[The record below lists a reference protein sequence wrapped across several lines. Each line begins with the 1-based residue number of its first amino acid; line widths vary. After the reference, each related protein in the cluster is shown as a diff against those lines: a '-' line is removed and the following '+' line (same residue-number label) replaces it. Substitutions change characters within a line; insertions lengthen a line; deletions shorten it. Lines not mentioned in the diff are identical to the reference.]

1 MPGEKLFDASDPYLR
16 RVSTVDDL
24 VRRWTAQ
31 LLDSGNALSL
41 VVAVVALV
49 LVWHHGAWRLLR
61 NVVTIA
67 HESGHAVVALLSG
80 RKLNGIR
87 LHSDTSGLT
96 ESTGRARGPGMVL
109 TLFAGYPT
117 VSLLGLGGAA
127 LVSSNRARIML
138 WVSIGLLLL
147 LLVALRNAYGVVS
160 VLVTGGALFAVSW
173 FATPVWQGLCCELLS
188 WFLLFGG
195 LRPIFELG
203 GKRRRGG
210 ATESDADQ
218 LARLTGLPG
227 GGWMGLWFFVGVAA
241 LVLGGRWLLMM
252 PQA

>member
-1 MPGEKLFDASDPYLR
+1 
-16 RVSTVDDL
+16 VDDL

-41 VVAVVALV
+41 IVALIALA
-49 LVWHHGAWRLLR
+49 LVWQHSAWRLLR

-67 HESGHAVVALLSG
+67 HEGGHAVIALLSG
-80 RKLNGIR
+80 RQLTGIR

-96 ESTGRARGPGMVL
+96 ESRGRAHGPGMVL

-127 LVSSNRARIML
+127 LVSNDLVRVML

-147 LLVALRNAYGVVS
+147 MLVALRNAYGVLS
-160 VLVTGGALFAVSW
+160 VVITGAALFAVSW
-173 FATPVWQGLCCELLS
+173 FANPTWQALCCELLS
-188 WFLLFGG
+188 WFLLIGG

-203 GKRRRGG
+203 SKRRRGR
-210 ATESDADQ
+210 ASESDADQ
-218 LARLTGLPG
+218 LERLTGMPA
-227 GGWMGLWFFVGVAA
+227 GGWMFLWFVVGAAA
-241 LVLGGRWLLMM
+241 LVVGGRWLLMM

>member
-1 MPGEKLFDASDPYLR
+1 M
-16 RVSTVDDL
+16 DDL

-41 VVAVVALV
+41 VVALVALA
-49 LVWHHGAWRLLR
+49 LVWQQGAWRLLR

-67 HESGHAVVALLSG
+67 HEGGHAAIALLSG

-96 ESTGRARGPGMVL
+96 ESSGRSHGPGMVL

-127 LVSSNRARIML
+127 LVSNDLARVML

-147 LLVALRNAYGVVS
+147 MLVALRNAYGVLS
-160 VLVTGGALFAVSW
+160 VLVTGAALFAVSW
-173 FATPVWQGLCCELLS
+173 FATPTWQALCCELFS
-188 WFLLFGG
+188 WFLLVGG

-203 GKRRRGG
+203 SKRRRGR
-210 ATESDADQ
+210 ASESDADQ
-218 LARLTGLPG
+218 LARLTGLPA
-227 GGWMGLWFFVGVAA
+227 GGWMALWFAVGIAA
-241 LVLGGRWLLMM
+241 LVVGGRWLLMM